1 MDFGNQSI
9 ALQEQI
15 NVLADAVQAG
25 LLKAKAKPGEAASLL
40 AKRHGRENHLGHQ
53 YASQQTLVLILNKT
67 GVLQSEAD
75 KCYDEKFTSFMTPF
89 IAQVSSTVINSTFIR
104 RTARSLA
111 LVCWGRIDSS
121 PQHCDSSS
129 SKFCGTHRRGCRGCL
144 SLFPNEFSDELDG
157 YVFVTM
163 RFL

>member
-40 AKRHGRENHLGHQ
+40 AKRRGRENHLGHQ

-67 GVLQSEAD
+67 ACCRARPTNV
-75 KCYDEKFTSFMTPF
+75 MT
-89 IAQVSSTVINSTFIR
+89 
-104 RTARSLA
+104 RSLHP
-111 LVCWGRIDSS
+111 L
-121 PQHCDSSS
+121 
-129 SKFCGTHRRGCRGCL
+129 
-144 SLFPNEFSDELDG
+144 
-157 YVFVTM
+157 
-163 RFL
+163 

>member
-75 KCYDEKFTSFMTPF
+75 KCYDKKFTSFLTPF

-121 PQHCDSSS
+121 IPAHSTATPAALSSAART
-129 SKFCGTHRRGCRGCL
+129 GAAAGGL
-144 SLFPNEFSDELDG
+144 SLSSPANSATNLMD
-157 YVFVTM
+157 T
-163 RFL
+163 FLS